1 MQWDAGKNA
10 GFSEGEPWI
19 MVNPNYREINAA
31 EQLARPDSV
40 FRFYQELIRLRHTHK
55 LIVYGSYDLILPE
68 DRQLFAYTRT
78 LGDQRLLCVVNLSD
92 EPAACEVPE
101 EFAAAQKLIEVGQPS
116 ISGGRAELAPW
127 DAFVLAIL

>member
-1 MQWDAGKNA
+1 HR
-10 GFSEGEPWI
+10 S
-19 MVNPNYREINAA
+19 
-31 EQLARPDSV
+31 ARSSTRLTYTTL
-40 FRFYQELIRLRHTHK
+40 FRS
-55 LIVYGSYDLILPE
+55 YGSYDLILPE

-116 ISGGRAELAPW
+116 ISGGRAERSEEHTSELQSRF
-127 DAFVLAIL
+127 DHVCR

>member
-1 MQWDAGKNA
+1 M
-10 GFSEGEPWI
+10 
-19 MVNPNYREINAA
+19 
-31 EQLARPDSV
+31 